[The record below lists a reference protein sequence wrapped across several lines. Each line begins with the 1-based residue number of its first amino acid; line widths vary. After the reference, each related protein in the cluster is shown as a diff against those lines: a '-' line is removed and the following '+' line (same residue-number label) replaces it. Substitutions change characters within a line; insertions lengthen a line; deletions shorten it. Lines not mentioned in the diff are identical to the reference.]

1 MRQLITAVLC
11 TMMAFTSGLAFADD
25 QEQEQ
30 FVQDAQEKL
39 NATFHN
45 LTVNDFKPS
54 PVDGLFEMNVGG
66 RVVYFHPE
74 AEVLIFGEIFSKD
87 GRSLTQES
95 QALTNADMAADIPLE
110 LAVVVGPEDGVPI
123 VEFTDPDCPYCREY
137 HNYVTGVGQPVKR
150 LIFFETRIHPS
161 ARPKAIHV
169 LCAEDRE
176 AAFLEVYNNPNMTQF
191 NTCENG
197 EAMADAHLNV
207 SKGAG
212 VNATPTLYLGRT
224 PVRGFRRDAIAQ
236 YIAEQARLLASN

>member
-1 MRQLITAVLC
+1 MRITTIAALC
-11 TMMAFTSGLAFADD
+11 AFLLSTGALANEEEQYI
-25 QEQEQ
+25 QE
-30 FVQDAQEKL
+30 AQAKL
-39 NATFHN
+39 KATFQN

-54 PVDGLFEMNVGG
+54 PVEGLFEINIGG

-95 QALTNADMAADIPLE
+95 QALTSADQYEDIPIE
-110 LAVVVGPEDGVPI
+110 QAVVIGPEDGVPI
-123 VEFTDPDCPYCREY
+123 IEFTDPDCPYCREY
-137 HNYVTGVGQPVKR
+137 HNYITGVGQPVKR
-150 LIFFETRIHPS
+150 IIFFETRIHPS
-161 ARPKAIHV
+161 ARAKAIHV
-169 LCAEDRE
+169 LCADDQE
-176 AAFLEVYNNPNMTQF
+176 AAFLEVFSNPNINNF

-197 EAMADAHLNV
+197 ETMADAHLTV